1 MGNLRVNIFKSEDGK
16 QDLVEFKLIGDPNT
30 VIYKMSEKEAQVKQ
44 DFPAEYNA
52 YYKTKKPV
60 PKATPISK
68 LKKIN
73 KSKIKFFELES
84 ISSIEQLADLSDGA
98 CHGLGKD
105 VLDCRKQARNY
116 LAKEHDIKPQL
127 IVGKE

>member
-30 VIYKMSEKEAQVKQ
+30 VIYKMTEKEEQIKKE
-44 DFPAEYNA
+44 FPAEYNA
-52 YYKTKKPV
+52 YYKTKKPI

-68 LKKIN
+68 LKTIN
-73 KSKIKFFELES
+73 KSKIKFFDLEG
-84 ISSIEQLADLSDGA
+84 ICSIEQLADLSDGA

-116 LAKEHDIKPQL
+116 LSQEHDIKPQQ